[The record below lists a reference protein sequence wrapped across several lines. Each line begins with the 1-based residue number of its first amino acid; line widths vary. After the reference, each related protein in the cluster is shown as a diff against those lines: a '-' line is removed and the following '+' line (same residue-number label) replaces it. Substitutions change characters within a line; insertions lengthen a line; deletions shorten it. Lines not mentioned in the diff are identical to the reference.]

1 MSTGSIIA
9 MVVSICG
16 GLAGIVFGVLSRTRD
31 TKKDNTEDGKQSG
44 IVLTELG
51 YIKAG
56 VDDVKRKQDKQDE
69 QTLGILR
76 ELTAVQESA
85 KQAHHRIDGLETMI
99 NEKQQ

>member
-1 MSTGSIIA
+1 MSTWETIA
-9 MVVSICG
+9 MVVAICG
-16 GLAGIVFGVLSRTRD
+16 GIAGIVFGVLSRTRD

-56 VDDVKRKQDKQDE
+56 VDDVKRKQEKQDE
-69 QTLGILR
+69 QSLQILR

-85 KQAHHRIDGLETMI
+85 KQAHRRLDNVEERI
-99 NEKQQ
+99 NK